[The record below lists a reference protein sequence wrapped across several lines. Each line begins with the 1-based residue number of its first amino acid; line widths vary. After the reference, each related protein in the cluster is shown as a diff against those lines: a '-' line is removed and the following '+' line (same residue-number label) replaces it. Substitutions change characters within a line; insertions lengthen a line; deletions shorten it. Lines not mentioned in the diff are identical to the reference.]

1 MKLWHW
7 VVLALGLGMAAVVL
21 SDTYTQEVER
31 IDAAEVLS
39 VETVRDGEGNFN
51 GYTWHT
57 NRGSFYMYRDYTG
70 GRVYVTTWVG
80 WTGIPT
86 REVTCEQ

>member
-7 VVLALGLGMAAVVL
+7 VVLGIVAAGVAVCI
-21 SDTYTQEVER
+21 SDVYTQEVER
-31 IDAAEVLS
+31 IEPATVTH
-39 VETVRDGEGNFN
+39 TVRHYDEN
-51 GYTWHT
+51 GAAGWTWHT